1 MQCDEFVNVCKK
13 FSKFDCGKPVFIKPP
28 PTTTPLPTPP
38 QVTTLPPTVLSNSS
52 GMNDSDLT
60 VNDKRPEIRVTN
72 AGVGDRNWWPLLSLL
87 VIPLVVVLGFVI
99 VLCRKR

>member
-28 PTTTPLPTPP
+28 PTTTPPPTPP